1 MFINSQRFKRCFKEN
16 PVKYIF
22 TDKATLNGTHTLFK
36 QKPVPVTEYVKS
48 LEDSVFYT
56 LEVQM
61 KNGLPLTPVNTC
73 FIPADTEILGE
84 LAENI
89 ITSHIINETNTI
101 ENGTTPQNSTSE
113 ETQL

>member
-1 MFINSQRFKRCFKEN
+1 MFINSQRFNRSFKEN

-22 TDKATLNGTHTLFK
+22 TDEVTKNGTHTLFK
-36 QKPVPVTEYVKS
+36 QKPVPVTDYVKS

-61 KNGLPLTPVNTC
+61 KNGIPLTPVNTN
-73 FIPADTEILGE
+73 FIPADSEKLGE
-84 LAENI
+84 IAESI
-89 ITSHIINETNTI
+89 ITSHIINDSNSY
-101 ENGTTPQNSTSE
+101 ENGSTPENSASE

>member
-1 MFINSQRFKRCFKEN
+1 MFINSQKFKRSYKEN

-22 TDKATLNGTHTLFK
+22 TDEATKNGTHTLFT
-36 QKPVPVTEYVKS
+36 QKPILVSEYVRT

-61 KNGLPLTPVNTC
+61 KNGIPLTPLNTN
-73 FIPADTEILGE
+73 FIPADTDKLAE

-89 ITSHIINETNTI
+89 FTSQIINDSNI
-101 ENGTTPQNSTSE
+101 KENGTTSQNSPSE

>member
-1 MFINSQRFKRCFKEN
+1 MFINSQTFKRCFTEH
-16 PVKYIF
+16 PVKYVF
-22 TDKATLNGTHTLFK
+22 TDEVTKNGTHTLFK
-36 QKPVPVTEYVKS
+36 QKPVPVSDYVKS

-61 KNGLPLTPVNTC
+61 KNGVPLTPVNTN
-73 FIPADTEILGE
+73 FILADPEELGE

-89 ITSHIINETNTI
+89 ITSHIINDTNI
-101 ENGTTPQNSTSE
+101 SDNGSTSQNSASE